1 MKTIITS
8 NKFYAIASRPRLNG
22 HTSPGTGVFQVVSGL
37 INFSLVPGIARP
49 GQTNPDILGSEQVV
63 HNPGT
68 G

>member
-8 NKFYAIASRPRLNG
+8 NKFYAIASRPRFNG

-37 INFSLVPGIARP
+37 INSSLDPGIARP
-49 GQTNPDILGSEQVV
+49 GQNNPDILGSEQVV

>member
-8 NKFYAIASRPRLNG
+8 NKFYTIAPRPRLNG
-22 HTSPGTGVFQVVSGL
+22 HTSPGIGVFQVVSGL

-49 GQTNPDILGSEQVV
+49 GQNNPDILGSEQVV

>member
-37 INFSLVPGIARP
+37 INSSLVSGIARP
-49 GQTNPDILGSEQVV
+49 GQNNSDI
-63 HNPGT
+63 
-68 G
+68 